1 MKKVWKGFAAAVS
14 AAAIAATG
22 FIGATSASAEETKV
36 DPTPGAITIK
46 NPILNDEFNAY
57 QLLGATISEKTPATE
72 SAPATYNY
80 AYKLLGTTN
89 AKKLNAPAT
98 KALVAALNAA
108 NAKLETKLDFD
119 ANTDGV
125 QTTITIPAADTAT
138 DNIVNAFETQVVRAV
153 DLFGP
158 GTGKADAMR
167 AFAQSLAKAV
177 ADNNVSVAGTAK
189 ATEDDVT
196 NKALV
201 IKGANNADLNIGYYL
216 VDHVNQADEGNRT
229 LSAYLVNTLTA
240 AGAVLDLKTATVEF
254 EKKVEDWNESLG
266 NKDENS
272 GTIDSDAWQDSA
284 DHKLGDEVPFML
296 KGSLPSNYANYD
308 VFQYQFSDEL
318 SEGLTLIPGSIK
330 VQLVT
335 VAADGT
341 MTELKELTKATENA
355 TNDFAVEMDANNRTD
370 SDNPPVGATKFTI
383 KIGTETQQGEEPNVT
398 TIRDLKAI
406 TDTIE
411 DFNAANTR
419 VVVTYKATVNKKA
432 VIGTT
437 GNPNK
442 ANLSIS
448 ENPDNG
454 WDGLIS
460 TPEDIVIVFTYKY
473 TVNKTFDGQT
483 SNAPAQ
489 LPSFQLEKFISAK
502 NGTVTINNV
511 KGNWDT
517 VGKVQVD
524 NVAGENETPV
534 YQASFSHLDDG
545 YYKLSEKD
553 VPAGYNPAADKFF
566 TVTAEHDAESDN
578 PQLKKLTVTYYTD
591 ASFTTKAT
599 TADGKV
605 DEVVNTP
612 TTEGEG
618 DAAVTTP
625 ASGSVVVT
633 IDNKS
638 GNELPSTGG
647 MGTTI
652 LYAAGAAIV
661 LIAGIGLAV
670 TLRRRQA

>member
-89 AKKLNAPAT
+89 AEKLNAPAT
-98 KALVAALNAA
+98 TALVAALNAA
-108 NAKLETKLDFD
+108 NKKLETKLDFD

-125 QTTITIPAADTAT
+125 QTTITIPDAKTAT

-158 GTGKADAMR
+158 GTGKADAMG

-177 ADNNVSVAGTAK
+177 ADNKVSVAGTAK
-189 ATEDDVT
+189 ATKDDVT

-266 NKDENS
+266 GKGENS
-272 GTIDSDAWQDSA
+272 GTIDSNAWRDSA
-284 DHKLGDEVPFML
+284 DHKLDDEVPFML

-341 MTELKELTKATENA
+341 MTELKELTKATETA

-370 SDNPPVGATKFTI
+370 SNNLPVGATKFTI

-398 TIRDLKAI
+398 TIRNLKTI

-460 TPEDIVIVFTYKY
+460 TPKDIVIVFTYKY
-473 TVNKTFDGQT
+473 TVNKTFNRQT
-483 SNAPAQ
+483 NNVPDQ
-489 LPSFQLEKFISAK
+489 LPSFLLEKFIPAK
-502 NGTVTINNV
+502 NGTVNINGTT
-511 KGNWDT
+511 GNWD
-517 VGKVQVD
+517 KVAETQVD
-524 NVAGENETPV
+524 GDSTNGYT
-534 YQASFSHLDDG
+534 ASFSHLDDG
-545 YYKLSEKD
+545 YYKLSETN

-566 TVTAEHDAESDN
+566 TVTAEHEKESDN
-578 PQLKKLTVTYYTD
+578 PQLTNLTVTYYTD
-591 ASFTTKAT
+591 ASFRNVSGKPIVTNKP
-599 TADGKV
+599 ADGTIAGTIY
-605 DEVVNTP
+605 D
-612 TTEGEG
+612 
-618 DAAVTTP
+618 
-625 ASGSVVVT
+625 T

>member
-57 QLLGATISEKTPATE
+57 QLLGVTISEKTPATE

-80 AYKLLGTTN
+80 AYKLLGDTN
-89 AKKLNAPAT
+89 AEKLNAPAT

-125 QTTITIPAADTAT
+125 QATITIPAADTAT

-189 ATEDDVT
+189 ATEADVT

-266 NKDENS
+266 DKDENS

-308 VFQYQFSDEL
+308 VFQYQFSDTL
-318 SEGLTLIPGSIK
+318 SEGLTLDPNSIK
-330 VQLVT
+330 VQLVNY
-335 VAADGT
+335 GT
-341 MTELKELTKATENA
+341 PNVIVKELTSPAAFE
-355 TNDFAVEMDANNRTD
+355 VEQDKNNKTD
-370 SDNPPVGATKFTI
+370 TDNLPVGDTKFTV
-383 KIGTETQQGEEPNVT
+383 KVGTEKTQGEGENAV
-398 TIRDLKAI
+398 TIRDLKGI
-406 TDTIE
+406 TNGLE
-411 DFNAANTR
+411 DEGFDPAKTK
-419 VVVTYKATVNKKA
+419 VVITYKATVNKKA

-460 TPEDIVIVFTYKY
+460 TPEDIVIVFSYKY
-473 TVNKTFDGQT
+473 TVNKTFNRQT
-483 SNAPAQ
+483 TNVPAQ
-489 LPSFQLEKFISAK
+489 LPSFLLEKFIPAE

-511 KGNWDT
+511 KGNWGA
-517 VGKVQVD
+517 VGEKVQVK
-524 NVAGENETPV
+524 NVGTAEAPKYE
-534 YQASFSHLDDG
+534 ASFSHLDDG

-566 TVTAEHDAESDN
+566 TVTAEHDVESDN
-578 PQLKKLTVTYYTD
+578 PQLTKLTVTYYTD
-591 ASFTTKAT
+591 ASFTPGSGTPTEETKP
-599 TADGKV
+599 ADG
-605 DEVVNTP
+605 TIAG
-612 TTEGEG
+612 TIG
-618 DAAVTTP
+618 
-625 ASGSVVVT
+625 VT

>member
-1 MKKVWKGFAAAVS
+1 M
-14 AAAIAATG
+14 
-22 FIGATSASAEETKV
+22 
-36 DPTPGAITIK
+36 
-46 NPILNDEFNAY
+46 
-57 QLLGATISEKTPATE
+57 
-72 SAPATYNY
+72 
-80 AYKLLGTTN
+80 
-89 AKKLNAPAT
+89 
-98 KALVAALNAA
+98 
-108 NAKLETKLDFD
+108 
-119 ANTDGV
+119 
-125 QTTITIPAADTAT
+125 
-138 DNIVNAFETQVVRAV
+138 
-153 DLFGP
+153 
-158 GTGKADAMR
+158 
-167 AFAQSLAKAV
+167 
-177 ADNNVSVAGTAK
+177 
-189 ATEDDVT
+189 
-196 NKALV
+196 
-201 IKGANNADLNIGYYL
+201 
-216 VDHVNQADEGNRT
+216 
-229 LSAYLVNTLTA
+229 NTLTA

-266 NKDENS
+266 DKDENS

-335 VAADGT
+335 VATDGT
-341 MTELKELTKATENA
+341 MTELKELTKATETA
-355 TNDFAVEMDANNRTD
+355 TNDFAVEMENNRTD

-489 LPSFQLEKFISAK
+489 LPSFQLEKFISAE

-566 TVTAEHDAESDN
+566 TVTAEHDAESVN

>member
-1 MKKVWKGFAAAVS
+1 
-14 AAAIAATG
+14 
-22 FIGATSASAEETKV
+22 
-36 DPTPGAITIK
+36 
-46 NPILNDEFNAY
+46 
-57 QLLGATISEKTPATE
+57 
-72 SAPATYNY
+72 
-80 AYKLLGTTN
+80 
-89 AKKLNAPAT
+89 
-98 KALVAALNAA
+98 
-108 NAKLETKLDFD
+108 
-119 ANTDGV
+119 
-125 QTTITIPAADTAT
+125 
-138 DNIVNAFETQVVRAV
+138 
-153 DLFGP
+153 
-158 GTGKADAMR
+158 
-167 AFAQSLAKAV
+167 
-177 ADNNVSVAGTAK
+177 
-189 ATEDDVT
+189 
-196 NKALV
+196 
-201 IKGANNADLNIGYYL
+201 
-216 VDHVNQADEGNRT
+216 
-229 LSAYLVNTLTA
+229 
-240 AGAVLDLKTATVEF
+240 
-254 EKKVEDWNESLG
+254 
-266 NKDENS
+266 
-272 GTIDSDAWQDSA
+272 
-284 DHKLGDEVPFML
+284 
-296 KGSLPSNYANYD
+296 
-308 VFQYQFSDEL
+308 
-318 SEGLTLIPGSIK
+318 
-330 VQLVT
+330 
-335 VAADGT
+335 
-341 MTELKELTKATENA
+341 
-355 TNDFAVEMDANNRTD
+355 MDANNKTD
-370 SDNPPVGATKFTI
+370 SENLPDGATKFTI
-383 KIGTETQQGEEPNVT
+383 KIGTEKKQGEEPNVT

-411 DFNAANTR
+411 DFDAANTR

-432 VIGTT
+432 IIGST

-483 SNAPAQ
+483 SNVPAQ
-489 LPSFQLEKFISAK
+489 LPSFLLEKFIPAE
-502 NGTVTINNV
+502 NGKVTINNV
-511 KGNWDT
+511 KGNWVAVGNKVT
-517 VGKVQVD
+517 VE

-591 ASFTTKAT
+591 ATFTTKAT
-599 TADGKV
+599 TADGKDDV
-605 DEVVNTP
+605 VVNTP
-612 TTEGEG
+612 TTEGDG

-638 GNELPSTGG
+638 GSQLPSTGG

>member
-1 MKKVWKGFAAAVS
+1 MKKVWRGFAAAVS

-22 FIGATSASAEETKV
+22 FIGATSANADEATV
-36 DPTPGAITIK
+36 TPTPGAITIK
-46 NPILNDEFNAY
+46 NPIEGDQFKAY
-57 QLLGATISEKTPATE
+57 QLLGVTIDD
-72 SAPATYNY
+72 SAY
-80 AYKLLGTTN
+80 AYKLLGADN
-89 AKKLNAPAT
+89 AAKIDNPAT
-98 KALVAALNAA
+98 KALVNAINSA
-108 NAKLETKLDFD
+108 NATAELDLD
-119 ANTDGV
+119 TDTDGK
-125 QTTITIPAADTAT
+125 QTTISIPTQRD
-138 DNIVNAFETQVVRAV
+138 DNTVNTFEQKLVKAISI
-153 DLFGP
+153 F
-158 GTGKADAMR
+158 TGDSNMR
-167 AFAQSLAKAV
+167 LFAQELAKQV
-177 ADNNVSVAGTAK
+177 ATQNVPVAGEATADEN
-189 ATEDDVT
+189 TG
-196 NKALV
+196 NALV
-201 IKGANNADLNIGYYL
+201 IKGERNAALPIGYYL
-216 VDHVNQADEGNRT
+216 VDHVDQANTGNRT
-229 LSAYLVNTLTA
+229 LSTHLVNTLTA

-266 NKDENS
+266 DKKKNS

-284 DHKLGDEVPFML
+284 DHKLRDEVPFML

-308 VFQYQFSDEL
+308 VFQYQFSDTL
-318 SEGLTLIPGSIK
+318 SEGLTLKKDSIN
-330 VQLVT
+330 VQLVNFGT
-335 VAADGT
+335 PNVVVKNLTAD
-341 MTELKELTKATENA
+341 E
-355 TNDFAVEMDANNRTD
+355 FQVVPDANNNTD
-370 SDNPPVGATKFTI
+370 NAGLPVGATKFTV
-383 KIGTETQQGEEPNVT
+383 KVGTEKTQGTGENAV
-398 TIRDLKAI
+398 TIRDLKGVTSTKNSEGKI
-406 TDTIE
+406 VDIPN
-411 DFNAANTR
+411 FSVANTKI
-419 VVVTYKATVNKKA
+419 VVTYKATVNKKA

-483 SNAPAQ
+483 TNVPAQ
-489 LPSFQLEKFISAK
+489 LPSFLLEKFIPAK
-502 NGTVTINNV
+502 NGKVTINNV
-511 KGNWDT
+511 KGNWDA
-517 VGKVQVD
+517 VGEKVQVK
-524 NVAGENETPV
+524 NVAEDGKTPV

-591 ASFTTKAT
+591 ATFTPRAT
-599 TADGKV
+599 TADGKDDV
-605 DEVVNTP
+605 VVNTP
-612 TTEGEG
+612 TTEGDG

-638 GNELPSTGG
+638 GSELPSTGG

-670 TLRRRQA
+670 ALRRRQA

>member
-46 NPILNDEFNAY
+46 NPIEGDQFKAY
-57 QLLGATISEKTPATE
+57 QLLGVTINGNA
-72 SAPATYNY
+72 Y
-80 AYKLLGTTN
+80 AYKLLGATN
-89 AKKLNAPAT
+89 ADKIADPAT
-98 KALVAALNAA
+98 TALVNAINTA
-108 NAKLETKLDFD
+108 NETADLDLD
-119 ANTDGV
+119 ADTDGK
-125 QTTITIPAADTAT
+125 QTTISIPTET
-138 DNIVNAFETQVVRAV
+138 DDNTVNAFEQKLVKAISVFTNDANMR
-153 DLFGP
+153 LFS
-158 GTGKADAMR
+158 
-167 AFAQSLAKAV
+167 QELAKQV
-177 ADNNVSVAGTAK
+177 ATQNVPVAGEATADEN
-189 ATEDDVT
+189 TG
-196 NKALV
+196 NALV
-201 IKGANNADLNIGYYL
+201 IKGKDNAALPIGYYL
-216 VDHVNQADEGNRT
+216 VDHVDQANTGNRT

-266 NKDENS
+266 DKDENS

-308 VFQYQFSDEL
+308 VFRYQFSDTL
-318 SEGLTLIPGSIK
+318 SEGLTLDPNSIK

-341 MTELKELTKATENA
+341 MTELKELTKATETA
-355 TNDFAVEMDANNRTD
+355 TNDFAVEMDANNKTD
-370 SDNPPVGATKFTI
+370 SENLPDGATKFTI
-383 KIGTETQQGEEPNVT
+383 KIGTEKKQGEEPNVT

-411 DFNAANTR
+411 DFDAANTR

-432 VIGTT
+432 IIGST

-483 SNAPAQ
+483 SNVPAQ
-489 LPSFQLEKFISAK
+489 LPSFLLEKFIPAE
-502 NGTVTINNV
+502 NGKVTINNV
-511 KGNWDT
+511 KGNWVAVGNKVT
-517 VGKVQVD
+517 VE

-591 ASFTTKAT
+591 ATFTTKAT
-599 TADGKV
+599 TADGKDDV
-605 DEVVNTP
+605 VVNTP
-612 TTEGEG
+612 TTEGDG

-638 GNELPSTGG
+638 GSQLPSTGG

>member
-22 FIGATSASAEETKV
+22 FIGVTSASAEVTPMK
-36 DPTPGAITIK
+36 PTRGAITIK
-46 NPILNDEFNAY
+46 NPIKGDQFKAY
-57 QLLGATISEKTPATE
+57 QLLGVTINSNA
-72 SAPATYNY
+72 Y
-80 AYKLLGTTN
+80 AYKLLGKTN
-89 AKKLNAPAT
+89 ADKIADLAT
-98 KALVAALNAA
+98 KALVNAINTA
-108 NAKLETKLDFD
+108 NKTADLDLD
-119 ANTDGV
+119 ADTDGR
-125 QTTITIPAADTAT
+125 QTAILIPTKT
-138 DNIVNAFETQVVRAV
+138 DDNTVNAFEQKLVKAISVFTNDANMRLFSQELAKQVAAQQVPVA
-153 DLFGP
+153 
-158 GTGKADAMR
+158 GKAT
-167 AFAQSLAKAV
+167 
-177 ADNNVSVAGTAK
+177 ADENTGN
-189 ATEDDVT
+189 
-196 NKALV
+196 ALV
-201 IKGANNADLNIGYYL
+201 IKGKGAAALPIGYYL
-216 VDHVNQADEGNRT
+216 VDHVDQANTGNRT

-266 NKDENS
+266 DKDPKS
-272 GTIDSDAWQDSA
+272 VAIDSDAWQDSA
-284 DHKLGDEVPFML
+284 DHKLGDRDPVPFML

-318 SEGLTLIPGSIK
+318 SEGLTLDPNSIK

-335 VAADGT
+335 VAPDGT
-341 MTELKELTKATENA
+341 MTNLKELTKATETA

-370 SDNPPVGATKFTI
+370 SNNLPVGATKFTI
-383 KIGTETQQGEEPNVT
+383 KIGTEKQQGVAPNVT

-406 TDTIE
+406 TATIQN
-411 DFNAANTR
+411 FNAANTR
-419 VVVTYKATVNKKA
+419 VVVTYKAKVNNKA
-432 VIGTT
+432 IIGTT

-454 WDGLIS
+454 WKGLIS

-473 TVNKTFDGQT
+473 TVNKTFNGLT
-483 SNAPAQ
+483 TNAPAQ
-489 LPSFQLEKFISAK
+489 LPSFLLEKFIPAY
-502 NGTVTINNV
+502 NGTVTIND
-511 KGNWDT
+511 KTGNWEA
-517 VGKVQVD
+517 VGEKVPVT
-524 NVAGENETPV
+524 NVGTDENPKYE
-534 YQASFSHLDDG
+534 ASFSHLDDG

-553 VPAGYNPAADKFF
+553 VPAGYNPAADRFF

-591 ASFTTKAT
+591 ATFTTKAT
-599 TADGKV
+599 GKD

-612 TTEGEG
+612 TTEGDG

-633 IDNKS
+633 IDNES
-638 GNELPSTGG
+638 GSQLPSTGG

-652 LYAAGAAIV
+652 LYVAGAAIG